1 MNLIEKAIQRT
12 MIKIKD
18 HDRKIRM
25 FADVGMTV
33 PMLKHVYH
41 LNEDLKYLDSCIKVL
56 HRGLINKGE
65 KSCK

>member
-1 MNLIEKAIQRT
+1 
-12 MIKIKD
+12 MI
-18 HDRKIRM
+18 
-25 FADVGMTV
+25 V